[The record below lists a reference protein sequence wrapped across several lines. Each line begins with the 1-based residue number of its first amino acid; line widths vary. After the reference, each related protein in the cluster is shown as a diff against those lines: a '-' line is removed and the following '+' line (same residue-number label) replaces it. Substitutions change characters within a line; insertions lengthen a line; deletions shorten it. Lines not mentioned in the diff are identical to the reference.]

1 MPQCQLNCLFS
12 LTAAASEGRDGTGWG
27 VVVRIPKRRALHP
40 GRELCGEGSRP
51 RQGSGPQVHS
61 RLLFFLPGPRVVG
74 TAPGEGPMKSVLQI
88 AAKPGLQDVC
98 FLVRVQ
104 LAPGSPQIPVLSL
117 GPRRAGSQLLPSLL
131 WTFLNSK
138 AVSTET
144 GNWGRSRP
152 FSRNCFWKQLLLATC
167 AHTRVRAPSFS
178 EQSFYHRSSS

>member
-1 MPQCQLNCLFS
+1 MGGGSQNSKTESSPPWQG
-12 LTAAASEGRDGTGWG
+12 AVW
-27 VVVRIPKRRALHP
+27 RRVQAEA
-40 GRELCGEGSRP
+40 GFRP
-51 RQGSGPQVHS
+51 SGPFTPA
-61 RLLFFLPGPRVVG
+61 FFLPGPRVVG